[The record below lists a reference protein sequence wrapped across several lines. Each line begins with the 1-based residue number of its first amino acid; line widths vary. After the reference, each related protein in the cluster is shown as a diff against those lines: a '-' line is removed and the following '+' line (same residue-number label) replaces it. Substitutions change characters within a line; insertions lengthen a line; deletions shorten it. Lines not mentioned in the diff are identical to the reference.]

1 MKDWKYTFAKYKQR
15 YDIAASF
22 LGLVNFMLLSI
33 TAAVPIQN
41 FMVDRLGIRID
52 QFVIVAILCGSLVIG
67 FLLFGLFLERK
78 LEYWQNLMSV
88 QNSKNPQITEILSNT
103 REILRKQS

>member
-1 MKDWKYTFAKYKQR
+1 
-15 YDIAASF
+15 
-22 LGLVNFMLLSI
+22 MLLSV
-33 TAAVPIQN
+33 TASIPIQA
-41 FMVDRLGIRID
+41 FLSARLGIELD
-52 QFVIVAILCGSLVIG
+52 QFLIVTILCGSLVIG

-103 REILRKQS
+103 RDILRRQQHDERI